1 MAALK
6 TTMAGVGLMTSLSPE
21 WTEHAGFSFVLVKAE
36 QLRRRRLKF
45 CAKVK
50 EMLEGVR
57 GGV

>member
-1 MAALK
+1 
-6 TTMAGVGLMTSLSPE
+6 MTSLSPE